1 MSICGTDVF
10 SKLSRLPVSFF
21 DGNTKGNILAI
32 LVEDIDNI
40 SETVSSDAITLLTGL
55 VTLVGAIWMMLLI
68 SPPLTLV
75 FVVTV
80 PIMIVVAGVVKNK
93 ARILFRIKKNWF
105 GKLCGYA
112 EEMITAQKT
121 IKVYGIE
128 EYNERKFDEMSESLR
143 VSGSKAE
150 FVSSTMMP
158 QMNFINNLNYIGIC
172 AIWSAA
178 CGIGRHIDRKYIDVH
193 AVCQEVFCAN
203 SGHCQYR
210 QHASGDACSVR
221 PRVQRAER
229 RTRTRSA
236 DVAAG
241 GRDIPQAVRDPR
253 RDRV

>member
-1 MSICGTDVF
+1 MLRNVLYIVLIGLGTYVLSVLQGLLMLRTAQNVVVDLRHDVF

-150 FVSSTMMP
+150 FVSSTMM
-158 QMNFINNLNYIGIC
+158 L
-172 AIWSAA
+172 
-178 CGIGRHIDRKYIDVH
+178 R
-193 AVCQEVFCAN
+193 
-203 SGHCQYR
+203 
-210 QHASGDACSVR
+210 
-221 PRVQRAER
+221 
-229 RTRTRSA
+229 
-236 DVAAG
+236 
-241 GRDIPQAVRDPR
+241 
-253 RDRV
+253 